1 MAIVKWEPFDDF
13 DRWFFNDMVPQ
24 VRSKV
29 GWDLAADMYE
39 QDSAIVVEMHV
50 PGIQADKVHIAVK
63 DGYLHIA
70 GSREEEKETNGKH
83 YFAKEIKRGGFE
95 RVIRVPGDV
104 DKKHVKAEYKGGIL
118 KITMPKSSAEE
129 GTVRVEVKE

>member
-39 QDSAIVVEMHV
+39 QDGNVVVEMHV
-50 PGIQADKVHIAVK
+50 PGIQAEKVHIAVK
-63 DGYLHIA
+63 DGYLHVA
-70 GSREEEKETNGKH
+70 GSREEEKETKDKQ
-83 YFAKEIKRGGFE
+83 YYAKEIKRGAFE

-104 DKKHVKAEYKGGIL
+104 DKRHVKAEYKGGIL
-118 KITMPKSSAEE
+118 KITMPKSSSEE
-129 GTVRVEVKE
+129 GTVKVEVKE